1 MKRFDKLTKIEVTFN
16 PEVDIYPYLHLQYEI
31 TTDTEKKLIDI
42 PKAKLPLTVGQC
54 FIDVDCSGYSF
65 TNFVRPVRFINLLD
79 SKMELMPSSD
89 DSVYSEK
96 VLEKYTRKMTVKEIE
111 KALGYPVEIISE
123 KS

>member
-1 MKRFDKLTKIEVTFN
+1 MKRSDQLTKIEVIFN
-16 PEVDIYPYLHLQYEI
+16 PETDIYPYLHLQYEI

-42 PKAKLPLTVGQC
+42 PKAKLPLNPSSCVIEADLSC
-54 FIDVDCSGYSF
+54 YPYSAF
-65 TNFVRPVRFINLLD
+65 SHSVRFINLLD
-79 SKMELMPSSD
+79 NKIELMPSSD
-89 DSVYSEK
+89 ASVYSEK

>member
-1 MKRFDKLTKIEVTFN
+1 MKRSDQLTKIEVIFN
-16 PEVDIYPYLHLQYEI
+16 PETDIYPYLHLQYEI
-31 TTDTEKKLIDI
+31 TTDAEKKLIDI
-42 PKAKLPLTVGQC
+42 PKAKLPLNVGQC
-54 FIDVDCSGYSF
+54 FIDVDCSGYPYTSA
-65 TNFVRPVRFINLLD
+65 VRPVRFINLLD
-79 SKMELMPSSD
+79 SKIELMPSSD